1 MKIVTSISAL
11 YISFVIIIIIIIIII
26 MRSCLSPVN
35 VNLLLHLVN
44 PPQSGKN
51 ICQVDLLALGPTR
64 PRLNCVQNNCAVK
77 RPKILFCMKI
87 SQTDETH
94 RDQDSS
100 H

>member
-1 MKIVTSISAL
+1 MKIVTLISAL
-11 YISFVIIIIIIIIII
+11 YISFVIIIIIIIIIII

-64 PRLNCVQNNCAVK
+64 PRLKCVQNK
-77 RPKILFCMKI
+77 RFCFA
-87 SQTDETH
+87 
-94 RDQDSS
+94 
-100 H
+100 